1 MKKETYQKMLEE
13 ARRDVEYYS
22 KKVEMAKFKLRAIE
36 SFDKQELQ
44 ELT

>member
-13 ARRDVEYYS
+13 AQNDVHFYNDKLEQ
-22 KKVEMAKFKLRAIE
+22 AKFKLRALLDY
-36 SFDKQELQ
+36 DKQELQ